1 MSSKQYDIAIVG
13 DLRFPGGTSTCTAQ
27 EIRALA
33 SASYRLALVHIPSR
47 RFSRAKPFHRQLQA
61 CLDDGLCD
69 LVDTSENPLRTD
81 LLILHNP
88 YVFTE
93 MPEQRPRIHATTKI
107 LVAHQ
112 PIIDTN
118 SVPYYDAARVNAIC
132 EDLFGAGIQWAPIS
146 ATSRANLLAANLPH
160 PILDEDWG
168 NLIDLDHW
176 RTDRPRAVGPIPV
189 IGRHSRPEW
198 EKWPDTREDTLLI
211 YPDRDD
217 IHVRLLGVADKLRV
231 QIGDFPANWQTYG
244 FNELDPAQFLR
255 TIDFFVYYHHKD
267 WVEGFGRNIA
277 EALASGCVVIL
288 PPHFR
293 PTFKEA
299 AIYCEAGEV
308 MSTILE
314 FYTDWER
321 YRIQSEVG
329 RRFITR
335 LCGPDGHIERIRRL
349 ISAAPAHP
357 AAIDGPAGILTPA
370 TPGKSHKPAI
380 QETEI
385 ALIGDFRRYGETS
398 WRVAHEARIQAEAGY
413 RTALLHLPGDNPDA
427 GPVIHP
433 AIDACVTEG
442 LAVPLDPAASLIHTR
457 LLIIHGP
464 ENVLVGERQPVPHI
478 LADKVVVVV
487 DRSPVD
493 YPPPYDLA
501 HKDRLFRA
509 HFGGEILWAPVDD
522 EVRQSIVEYNA
533 DVRLL
538 DATWTPSLTL
548 PAWRARPRNHAA
560 PIIGRSS
567 LAGDTQ
573 WPESAEELAQIYP
586 HDGQVIVRVASS
598 PALGAIAGNPPPPA
612 WQLFQRGDIDH
623 GKFIENLDFFVYYPS
638 PRLKELPLH
647 AVVEAMGR
655 GVVTILPRHLKAQFG
670 TGASYVRPNRVT
682 ATIHDLFANRDAYDD
697 LATHAARQARQR
709 FGANIHKAR
718 LRHLIGDAAN
728 PLPARP
734 GRQANNRVL
743 FVSSNGVGLG
753 HLTRLLAVARRMP
766 EPVEPVFATMSQA
779 LQIVEQHG
787 FPAEHIPFHRYAGCN
802 VADWNFWLS
811 KQLRQVIEYYGAR
824 AVVFDGSIPYS
835 GLINAVGPDPDCR
848 LAWIRRG
855 MWRPEQDNN
864 GIIARQQYFDL
875 IIEPD
880 DIAAALDNGL
890 TAQNRHMALP
900 VAPIRLLDDDELLDR
915 ETAAAE
921 IGLDPDRPAMLIQLG
936 AGANR
941 DVVALTDKVLR
952 TAGQWPDLQPVIAEW
967 LMAPNRLDLWPGV
980 KRLRGYPL
988 SRYFRAFDF
997 AIGAAGYNAFN
1008 EAISHGLPTIFVPN
1022 DHPEMDDQ
1030 RARANHAEANGAALC
1045 LDDPEAADL
1054 KQYFEILLNRDVRN
1068 HLIAN
1073 CARLTRD
1080 NGAAQAAGAIA
1091 DGLL

>member
-1 MSSKQYDIAIVG
+1 MSSNQYDVVIVG

-47 RFSRAKPFHRQLQA
+47 RFSRGKPFHKQLQA
-61 CLDDGLCD
+61 CVDEGLCD
-69 LVDTSENPLRTD
+69 LVDAAESPLRAD
-81 LLILHNP
+81 LLVLHNP
-88 YVFTE
+88 YIFTE
-93 MPEQRPRIHATTKI
+93 LPKRRPQIRAATKI

-112 PIIDTN
+112 PIIDAN
-118 SVPYYDAARVNAIC
+118 GVPYYDAARVNAVC
-132 EDLFGAGIQWAPIS
+132 EDIFGAGIQWAPIS
-146 ATSRANLLAANLPH
+146 ANSRANLLAANLPY
-160 PILDEDWG
+160 PIFAENWG

-176 RTDRPRAVGPIPV
+176 QTDRSRPVGLIPV

-217 IHVRLLGVADKLRV
+217 IDVRLLGVADRLREQV
-231 QIGDFPANWQTYG
+231 GDLPANWNTFG
-244 FNELDPAQFLR
+244 FNEFDPAQFLR

-288 PPHFR
+288 PPHFQ

-299 AIYCEAGEV
+299 AIYCEPADV
-308 MSTILE
+308 VSTILE

-321 YRIQSEVG
+321 YQVQSGVG

-335 LCGPDGHIERIRRL
+335 LCGPDAHIERIQRLVKTAPEDRTGADGLAGTLASVAPGNGRRA
-349 ISAAPAHP
+349 S
-357 AAIDGPAGILTPA
+357 
-370 TPGKSHKPAI
+370 I
-380 QETEI
+380 QETDVT
-385 ALIGDFRRYGETS
+385 LIGDLRRHGETS

-413 RTALLHLPGDNPDA
+413 RTALVHLPGDSPDV

-442 LAVPLDPAASLIHTR
+442 LATPLDPAASLIHTQ

-464 ENVLVGERQPVPHI
+464 ENVLAGEHQPVPRI

-493 YPPPYDLA
+493 YPAPYDLA
-501 HKDRLFRA
+501 QKNRLFGA

-522 EVRQSIVEYNA
+522 EIRHSIVEYNA
-533 DVRLL
+533 DVQLL
-538 DATWTPSLTL
+538 DTAWTPSLTL
-548 PAWRARPRNHAA
+548 PAWRTRPRTHEL
-560 PIIGRSS
+560 PVIGRSS
-567 LAGDTQ
+567 LTGDAQ

-586 HDGQVIVRVASS
+586 GDGQVIVRVAAA
-598 PALGAIAGNPPPPA
+598 PALRSIAGNPPPAA
-612 WQLFQRGDIDH
+612 WQIFQPGDTEH

-638 PRLKELPLH
+638 PRLKELPVH
-647 AVVEAMGR
+647 AIVEAMAR

-670 TGASYVRPNRVT
+670 NGASYVRPNRVS
-682 ATIHDLFANRDAYDD
+682 ATVNDLFARHDAYDD
-697 LATHAARQARQR
+697 QATHGARQARQR

-718 LRHLIGDAAN
+718 LRHLIGEAVN
-728 PLPARP
+728 PQPARP
-734 GRQANNRVL
+734 RRQANNRVI

-811 KQLRQVIEYYGAR
+811 KHLRQVIEYYGAR
-824 AVVFDGSIPYS
+824 AVVFDGSNPYS

-855 MWRPEQDNN
+855 MWRPEQDNHA
-864 GIIARQQYFDL
+864 IIARQQHFDL

-880 DIAAALDNGL
+880 DIAAAADNGL

-915 ETAAAE
+915 EAAAAE
-921 IGLDPDRPAMLIQLG
+921 IGLDPNRPAILIQLG

-941 DVVALTDKVLR
+941 DVVALTDKVLQ
-952 TAGQWPDLQPVIAEW
+952 TAKQWPDLQPVIAEW

-1030 RARANHAEANGAALC
+1030 RARADHAEANGAALC
-1045 LDDPEAADL
+1045 IDDPEAADL
-1054 KQYFEILLNRDVRN
+1054 QQYFEIMLNRDVRQ

-1073 CARLTRD
+1073 CARLSRD

-1091 DGLL
+1091 DNLM